1 MRAPFA
7 ALLVLI
13 ATLALGMWIGGHSGS
28 LPAPLRDFAR
38 GEDAAVVDAAMEK
51 IEDDYYTKVS
61 KEDLADDAVRGMVRG
76 LDDRFSAYF
85 DEQEYSRFKEISDAR
100 FSGVGLG
107 IQKADDGLRV
117 VQVYDGSPAKKA
129 GLRVGDVIVEA
140 DGTRL
145 AGKPEETATGLIK
158 GQPGTKVTLTVRRGK
173 RTFER
178 RVTRAQVSIPV
189 VSSRTRSV
197 DGKDY
202 AVIRLETF
210 SSGAHAEVYAA
221 VRKAVDRK
229 VDGIVFDLRGNGG
242 GLVEEARL
250 VASAFLPEGKIVTTR
265 GRSVPERVYR
275 ATGKPVAPRTPM
287 VVLVDKGSASAA
299 EIVAGAL
306 QDRDRARLVGTS
318 TFGKGVFQEVV
329 ELPEGGALDI
339 TVGQYFLP
347 SGRNIGGKGT
357 ARGAGLKPDV
367 RAQDD
372 PDTPRE
378 DEGLDRAL
386 GELASAPSSS

>member
-1 MRAPFA
+1 MRAPLA
-7 ALLVLI
+7 ALVLL
-13 ATLALGMWIGGHSGS
+13 ATLVLGMWLGGHGTW
-28 LPAPLRDFAR
+28 LPGPLRDFAR
-38 GEDAAVVDAAMEK
+38 GEESSRIDAALDK
-51 IEDDYYTKVS
+51 IEDDYYRPVGKD
-61 KEDLADDAVRGMVRG
+61 ELADDAVRGMVEG

-85 DEQEYSRFKEISDAR
+85 DRAEYAKFLELSEAR

-107 IQKADDGLRV
+107 VQKVGDGLRV
-117 VQVYDGSPAKKA
+117 VQVYDKSPAKKA
-129 GLRVGDVIVEA
+129 GLRVGDVILKA
-140 DGTRL
+140 GATRL
-145 AGKPEETATGLIK
+145 AGKPEEAATGLIK
-158 GQPGTKVTLTVRRGK
+158 GKPGTDVTLTVKRKKETFTRRL
-173 RTFER
+173 
-178 RVTRAQVSIPV
+178 TRAQIAIPV
-189 VSSRTRSV
+189 VSSQQRKRAGRT
-197 DGKDY
+197 Y

-221 VRKAVDRK
+221 VRKARDRK

-250 VASAFLPEGKIVTTR
+250 VSSAFLDEGKIVTTR

-275 ATGKPVAPRTPM
+275 ATGKPVAPDTPM
-287 VVLVDKGSASAA
+287 VVLVDKGTASAA

-306 QDRDRARLVGTS
+306 QDRDRAELVGTS
-318 TFGKGVFQEVV
+318 TFGKGVFQEIV

-372 PDTPRE
+372 PDTQRE

-386 GELASAPSSS
+386 AELGAAARS

>member
-1 MRAPFA
+1 MRAPLA
-7 ALLVLI
+7 ALLVLL
-13 ATLALGMWIGGHSGS
+13 ATLALGMWIGGHSAG

-51 IEDDYYTKVS
+51 IEADYYRPVS
-61 KEDLADDAVRGMVRG
+61 KSKLADEAVRGMVEG
-76 LDDRFSAYF
+76 LGDRFSAYF
-85 DEQEYSRFKEISDAR
+85 DEKEFARFKEISDAR

-107 IQKADDGLRV
+107 VQKVADGLRV
-117 VQVYDGSPAKKA
+117 VQVYDRSPAKKA
-129 GLRVGDVIVEA
+129 GLRVGDVIVKA
-140 DGTRL
+140 NDTPLTGR
-145 AGKPEETATGLIK
+145 PEEAATGLIK
-158 GQPGTKVTLTVRRGK
+158 GPPGTKVTLTVKRDKETFTRRL
-173 RTFER
+173 
-178 RVTRAQVSIPV
+178 TRAQVSIPV
-189 VSSRTRSV
+189 VSQRVRSRG
-197 DGKDY
+197 GKDY
-202 AVIRLETF
+202 GVIRLETF

-221 VRKAVDRK
+221 VRKALDRK

-306 QDRDRARLVGTS
+306 QDRDRAELVGTS

-357 ARGAGLKPDV
+357 ERGTGLKPDV

-372 PDTPRE
+372 PDTPRV
-378 DEGLDRAL
+378 DEALDRAL
-386 GELASAPSSS
+386 AELGSSTKP